1 MAKRDAAIN
10 EASKMFGE
18 MTRREDGET
27 ALFSALGHK
36 GDLMIVHFRRG
47 FEELAQAEHALATLA
62 LSDYLEP
69 TTSYL
74 SVIEIG
80 LYEATVALYRKLV
93 EQGIGPHSP
102 QWKSEIESEIT
113 RQREKISPRLF
124 PKIPARP
131 YLCFYPMDKKR
142 DGADNWYR
150 LPIEDRQRLMH
161 DHGMVGRRFAGEVT
175 QIISGSIGFDDWE
188 WGVDLF
194 ADDPS
199 CSRNSFTRCAST
211 RPARRTRSSAPST
224 SASASTRPPSPNS
237 SRSERPRRF
246 SDFVAR
252 QRQLGYNPEAMK
264 KAKIAELRNGLSR
277 YLDHVRAGGSVVVYD
292 RDTPIAEIVPLT
304 RSKSRN
310 KRDLDE
316 ARLARLEAKGAIKR
330 PTGDFAAWL
339 KTHKPIKFPG
349 GPAGVVQALL
359 EERESGW

>member
-1 MAKRDAAIN
+1 MSSDRADQNRGAEPNRSKDRAKIPGDFPAAPLTLEGYSILHQMFRLRRRQLRALDAAKRDTAIN
-10 EASKMFGE
+10 DASKLFGE

-27 ALFSALGHK
+27 ALFSGIGHK
-36 GDLMIVHFRRG
+36 SDLVVVHFRRS
-47 FEELAQAEHALATLA
+47 FDELGQAEQAVASLA

-80 LYEATVALYRKLV
+80 LYEATVALYRKLIESGV
-93 EQGIGPHSP
+93 GPHSP
-102 QWKSEIESEIT
+102 QWKSEIESELA

-194 ADDPS
+194 ADDPVVFKKLVYEM
-199 CSRNSFTRCAST
+199 RFDE
-211 RPARRTRSSAPST
+211 
-224 SASASTRPPSPNS
+224 ASAS
-237 SRSERPRRF
+237 
-246 SDFVAR
+246 
-252 QRQLGYNPEAMK
+252 Y
-264 KAKIAELRNGLSR
+264 AKFGPFYVGI
-277 YLDHVRAGGSVVVYD
+277 
-292 RDTPIAEIVPLT
+292 
-304 RSKSRN
+304 
-310 KRDLDE
+310 
-316 ARLARLEAKGAIKR
+316 RLEPAALAKLFSI
-330 PTGDFAAWL
+330 
-339 KTHKPIKFPG
+339 
-349 GPAGVVQALL
+349 
-359 EERESGW
+359 